1 MESPKRLRF
10 RDLRSKTL
18 VFKTR
23 IAIISCVLEAS
34 LGARACDQVLCI
46 QKTQRF
52 AFAFL
57 SPLSTHFWYPSLLL
71 FKKLSSRFPKF
82 LNSSNSGKYR

>member
-18 VFKTR
+18 TFKKR

-34 LGARACDQVLCI
+34 LRARACFQVLSFVFN
-46 QKTQRF
+46 KRGV
-52 AFAFL
+52 
-57 SPLSTHFWYPSLLL
+57 LLL
-71 FKKLSSRFPKF
+71 RLRS
-82 LNSSNSGKYR
+82 